1 VGTNNEDLL
10 KDEFYIGLRQKRA
23 TGQEYSDLLDEFM
36 AAIKQNYG
44 QKVLVQFEDFAN
56 YNAFTLLEKY
66 RANNLV
72 FNDDIQVVGSDL
84 TFLLFVLV
92 SLQFLNE
99 SELVNVHLYWVSQQ

>member
-1 VGTNNEDLL
+1 MGNCSICFIL
-10 KDEFYIGLRQKRA
+10 
-23 TGQEYSDLLDEFM
+23 
-36 AAIKQNYG
+36 
-44 QKVLVQFEDFAN
+44 QFEDFAN

-84 TFLLFVLV
+84 TFLLFILV